1 MSDPNPPAPPEPV
14 PAKTARPPSVTGL
27 ARLGI
32 MPPADAVMLLR
43 GLLARLA
50 PAARVLAALAV
61 VLGTVAIL
69 LRDSPVGAVLLVAAT
84 TMALMAIGAGFSLV
98 TGRVAGQS
106 LVARLQEAIDN
117 DADPVLLTDRRGAF
131 LATNLAI
138 RSLILKQK
146 FTPADL
152 LVRWSAEPA
161 RVVSALIAEALAGR
175 QARRSLSRGEAAL
188 RLSVHRVEAGGDVP
202 TGEMVLVWRFIPQA
216 AMAGRSAEALSVPI
230 LTLGPDARPVS
241 ANPAL
246 RQLVRGKRSSAP
258 SEADDLAVIAP
269 LLADTI
275 TALKRAPNP
284 ELLALPGPGGGQ
296 TRLAFSA
303 AGLDGQRDIY
313 FLPAWLAAGE
323 VPDTLPRRN
332 NFEEI
337 PVALVLLGADG
348 RILDTNRLA
357 RGLLGLAPGEH
368 RFFWE
373 VVEGLGR
380 PVADWLEDAREGRAL
395 NRPEVL
401 RATQGGQ
408 ETYVQIILRR
418 ATGPG
423 GDNGLVAVI
432 SDATELKSLEAR
444 FVQSQKMQAI
454 GQLAGGVAH
463 DFNNLLTAISG
474 HCDLLLLNRDHF
486 DPDYNDLVQIHQ
498 NANRA
503 AALVRQLLAFSRKQ
517 TLKPEVLS
525 VESLL
530 EDLTHLLTRLVGERI
545 TLNLQHDPALGT
557 IRADRRQLEQV
568 VMNLVVNARDAMPMG
583 GEIRIE
589 TQALRLER
597 DVERAR
603 ARIPQGDYAVI
614 RVIDEGV
621 GIPEDLLEKIFE
633 PFFTTKR
640 QGEGTGLGLS
650 TAYGIVKQMGGWI
663 FADSTEGT
671 GTVFTLYF
679 VAHHE
684 GEAEIIEDYDAIAQ
698 AALEIG
704 AAQSDVGLPAPAPA
718 PVAER
723 SGQPVS
729 VEARDEMPADAPGGG
744 PDDPAMNGTTA
755 PAHAPLGAED
765 PVVTPGRADTA
776 QAGSGAPDAE
786 SGDGVPAGGVTG
798 VSGTTSRR
806 RRNETQQAPGAGSSS
821 EPPASSADSAAGNVL
836 GAARPRL
843 EVVAAPAGPARQ
855 DAQGGMVLLVEDEG
869 PVRAF
874 AARAL
879 RLKGYQVLEAEHG
892 EQALELLQD
901 FGLKVD
907 IFVTDV
913 IMPGIDGPTW
923 VTQALTRRP
932 GTPVVFVSGYTEDSL
947 SAALSRIPRSAFLGK
962 PFTLMD
968 LSQTIERQLALR
980 N

>member
-1 MSDPNPPAPPEPV
+1 MAPLNV
-14 PAKTARPPSVTGL
+14 L
-27 ARLGI
+27 
-32 MPPADAVMLLR
+32 M
-43 GLLARLA
+43 ARLA
-50 PAARVLAALAV
+50 PAARVLAGLAL
-61 VLGTVAIL
+61 VLATVAFL
-69 LRDSPVGAVLLVAAT
+69 LRDTPLGAVLLVAAT
-84 TMALMAIGAGFSLV
+84 TMGILAIGAGFSLV
-98 TGRVAGQS
+98 SGRLAGQS
-106 LVARLQEAIDN
+106 LLAQVQDLVAHDPE
-117 DADPVLLTDRRGAF
+117 PVLLTDRRGVF
-131 LATNLAI
+131 LGSNAAI
-138 RSLILKQK
+138 RSLILKEK
-146 FTPADL
+146 FAPADL
-152 LVRWSAEPA
+152 LSRWSAEPA
-161 RVVSALIAEALAGR
+161 RVVSAMIAEALSGR
-175 QARRSLSRGEAAL
+175 QARRVLQRGDGALKVSL
-188 RLSVHRVEAGGDVP
+188 HRVQAPSEAP
-202 TGEMVLVWRFIPQA
+202 HHAEQLLLWRFSAQGGTT
-216 AMAGRSAEALSVPI
+216 GRSAEALSVPI
-230 LTLGPDARPVS
+230 LTLGPDQRPVS

-246 RQLVRGKRSSAP
+246 RQLVRGKRSTAP
-258 SEADDLAVIAP
+258 TEADDLAIITP
-269 LLADTI
+269 LLAETI
-275 TALKRAPNP
+275 TALKRASNP

-296 TRLAFSA
+296 TRLAFTAS
-303 AGLDGQRDIY
+303 GMDGQRDIY

-323 VPDTLPRRN
+323 VPDMLPRRN

-380 PVADWLEDAREGRAL
+380 PVSDWLEDAREGRAL

-401 RATQGGQ
+401 RAIQSGQ

-423 GDNGLVAVI
+423 SDNGLVAVV

-525 VESLL
+525 IESLL

-545 TLNLQHDPALGT
+545 TLTLDHDPELGT

-589 TQALRLER
+589 TQALRLDR

-621 GIPEDLLEKIFE
+621 GIPEELLDKIFE

-684 GEAEIIEDYDAIAQ
+684 GEHPEDEAPEGDIPALIEGKALPEPEPAE
-698 AALEIG
+698 
-704 AAQSDVGLPAPAPA
+704 P
-718 PVAER
+718 
-723 SGQPVS
+723 SGEAGPPEEQPVS
-729 VEARDEMPADAPGGG
+729 EPSVPEQRAPEE
-744 PDDPAMNGTTA
+744 PVTLAA
-755 PAHAPLGAED
+755 PVSAPLSGSTGDAA
-765 PVVTPGRADTA
+765 PPKARPAAVSGVTHETPREKRPDTA
-776 QAGSGAPDAE
+776 
-786 SGDGVPAGGVTG
+786 
-798 VSGTTSRR
+798 
-806 RRNETQQAPGAGSSS
+806 
-821 EPPASSADSAAGNVL
+821 
-836 GAARPRL
+836 ARL
-843 EVVAAPAGPARQ
+843 QPAGP
-855 DAQGGMVLLVEDEG
+855 GGMVLLVEDEA

-901 FGLKVD
+901 ATLRVD

-923 VTQALTRRP
+923 VSQALTRRP

-947 SAALSRIPRSAFLGK
+947 SAALARIPRSAFLGK

-968 LSQTIERQLALR
+968 LSQTIERQMALR
-980 N
+980 D